1 MNSPHVVAAQT
12 AIRVTLENIG
22 NLQDYN
28 GYYNGKLLTI
38 TPQVTSGNNNLTMEA
53 KDYSLGPAPANNP
66 PGYQCYCHHDE
77 MSIMMCPCEIYTIE
91 GDHEDESSTDLWTL
105 AALGHESS
113 KVRSL
118 PHWGDLKISPHAA
131 VVAAHG

>member
-1 MNSPHVVAAQT
+1 MNSPHVVDAQT

-53 KDYSLGPAPANNP
+53 KDYSHQPIIRQDTSGN
-66 PGYQCYCHHDE
+66 QERC
-77 MSIMMCPCEIYTIE
+77 MSHGFDMNVLISF
-91 GDHEDESSTDLWTL
+91 GNVARSTQEKNENGL
-105 AALGHESS
+105 
-113 KVRSL
+113 V
-118 PHWGDLKISPHAA
+118 PISCF
-131 VVAAHG
+131 